1 MPTFN
6 NGSRFGMV
14 SFFEKTVVHVKV
26 FFYENLNF
34 STFSRNYFLV
44 WCRNNDDVQYSIVYI
59 VRYTANNKKK
69 QYCRSRVAGEV
80 KKFLLKIKLIIP
92 EEAAN

>member
-26 FFYENLNF
+26 FFFKENLNF
-34 STFSRNYFLV
+34 CTFSRNHFLV
-44 WCRNNDDVQYSIVYI
+44 WCRNNDDVHCTVYGI
-59 VRYTANNKKK
+59 VRNTANNKKK
-69 QYCRSRVAGEV
+69 TVLSQ
-80 KKFLLKIKLIIP
+80 
-92 EEAAN
+92 